1 MSANYKDTLLLPKT
15 DFPMKADLV
24 KREPERLA
32 KWEAA
37 GLYRQILDA
46 RIGAPLFVLH
56 DGPPFANGDVHMGT
70 ALNKILKDLV
80 VKSRSMLGFRA
91 PFVPGWD
98 CHGLPIE
105 FKVVKEQRGLEPA
118 EIRRRAEAFARK
130 YIDIQRGQFKRLGV
144 FGSWEDP
151 YLTLAPG
158 YEADIIRAFGK
169 LVEKGLVYQSKK
181 PVYWSTGAQTAL
193 AEAEVEYAPR
203 TDPAIWV
210 KFAAVAATP
219 PTVAATPSSQHVSAA
234 PPPPGI
240 DPCGEGAAATC
251 CDGGVAATTLAGAS
265 FVIWTTTPWTLPANV
280 AIAVDPKATYLVAEF
295 QKEGRTETFV
305 IAEALRKAFSE
316 ATGWSLFGEVRVG
329 PDATQWASEQ
339 RSLGRKFVM
348 EMCSPPGADIK
359 FFCSS
364 VDSFTGEQFA
374 GLEAQHPFLPRTSKV
389 IAADFVT
396 LDTGTGQ
403 VHVAPGHGKDDYI
416 ASQQQ
421 NPKLE
426 VLSPVDDFGKFTE
439 DVGVPAW
446 VGKYVFDANA
456 EIVTFLRESGALLA
470 EQKYTHDYPHCWR
483 SKTPIVFRAVEQ
495 FFINVDAIRADA
507 LAAIDQT
514 TWVPAWGR
522 NRIYGTVESRPDWCI
537 SRQRTWGV
545 PLPVFYEEN
554 GTLAGSKGT
563 PIVRADLAAKVADLV
578 ESGGTNL
585 WFEKDDAWWAAQL
598 GLPAGTSRRN
608 DTLDVWIDSGVS
620 HQAVTSRHPELKA
633 CGGVADVYLEAT
645 DQHRGWF
652 QSSLMTSVALTG
664 HAPYKT
670 VITHGF
676 VVDKDTKKKVSKSD
690 QGTYKK
696 PMEAEYF
703 VGKYGADIVRL
714 WAASVEFTNDVPF
727 SEDGFAR
734 TSEAYRSFRN
744 VLRILLANLS
754 DFEFGRQ
761 EGMKAEGDQPA
772 VAPVPAFPPS
782 KFLRGATTVDKW
794 VLSKLQGVIAT
805 CRAAYEAY
813 DFRRVFET
821 LNQFCTVELSAL
833 YVDITKDRLYCD
845 AANSPRRRATQSVMH
860 ACFSAVAKLLAP
872 ILAYT
877 ADEAWEFAGNKTSI
891 HIEKFPEADAALRDE
906 AMEAKV
912 DEWLKLRAAI
922 YQQAIEPAR
931 QAKTIAKS
939 LEAAITLDIADA
951 QHAALNA
958 DKAELEEFLII
969 SELTLASG
977 IEPVAKVFRSG
988 QPQCPR
994 CWRHQPLTARGVCT
1008 RCDGAL
1014 GQ

>member
-37 GLYRQILDA
+37 GLYQQILDN

-70 ALNKILKDLV
+70 ALNKILKDLI

-144 FGSWEDP
+144 FGSWAEP
-151 YLTLAPG
+151 YLTLAPT
-158 YEADIIRAFGK
+158 YEADIIRAFGGF
-169 LVEKGLVYQSKK
+169 VEKGLVYQSKK

-193 AEAEVEYAPR
+193 AEAEVEYAQR
-203 TDPAIWV
+203 TDPAIYV
-210 KFAAVAATP
+210 KFA
-219 PTVAATPSSQHVSAA
+219 
-234 PPPPGI
+234 
-240 DPCGEGAAATC
+240 E
-251 CDGGVAATTLAGAS
+251 ATTGAS

-280 AIAVDPKATYLVAEF
+280 GIAVHPKVKYSIADFGGQKLIVATDLLNAFAKECGLEF
-295 QKEGRTETFV
+295 GAV
-305 IAEALRKAFSE
+305 SSE
-316 ATGWSLFGEVRVG
+316 
-329 PDATQWASEQ
+329 
-339 RSLGRKFVM
+339 
-348 EMCSPPGADIK
+348 
-359 FFCSS
+359 
-364 VDSFTGEQFA
+364 FTGEQLV
-374 GLEAQHPFLPRTSKV
+374 GLSAQHPFLPRTSKV
-389 IAADFVT
+389 IPADFVT
-396 LDTGTGQ
+396 TETGTGQ
-403 VHVAPGHGKDDYI
+403 VHIAPGHGKDDYI
-416 ASQQQ
+416 AGQA
-421 NPKLE
+421 NGLP
-426 VLSPVDDFGKFTE
+426 VLSPVDDYGKLTE
-439 DVGVPAW
+439 DCGMPQW

-456 EIVTFLRESGALLA
+456 EIVTFLRENGSLLA

-495 FFINVDAIRADA
+495 FFINVDKIRGDA
-507 LAAIDQT
+507 LAAIDKT
-514 TWVPAWGR
+514 TWLPHWGR
-522 NRIYGTVESRPDWCI
+522 NRIFGTVESRPDWCI

-545 PLPVFYEEN
+545 PLPVFYEVN
-554 GTLAGSKGT
+554 GT
-563 PIVRADLAAKVADLV
+563 PIVRADLAQKVADLV

-585 WFEKDDAWWAAQL
+585 WFEKDDVWWAGQL
-598 GLPAGTSRRN
+598 GLPEGTSRRN

-633 CGGVADVYLEAT
+633 CGGVADIYLEAT

-676 VVDKDTKKKVSKSD
+676 VVDKDTKRKISKSE
-690 QGTYKK
+690 QGAYKK

-714 WAASVEFTNDVPF
+714 WAASVEYTNDVPF

-744 VLRILLANLS
+744 VLRILLANIS
-754 DFEFGRQ
+754 DYDASQ
-761 EGMKAEGDQPA
+761 KAEP
-772 VAPVPAFPPS
+772 
-782 KFLRGATTVDKW
+782 TTVDRW
-794 VLSKLQGVIAT
+794 ILSKLQTVIAT
-805 CRAAYEAY
+805 CRTAYEAF
-813 DFRRVFET
+813 DFRKVFET
-821 LNQFCTVELSAL
+821 VNQFCTVDLSAL
-833 YVDITKDRLYCD
+833 YVDITKDRMYCD
-845 AANSPRRRATQSVMH
+845 AANSPRRRATQAVMH
-860 ACFSAVAKLLAP
+860 ASFEAVAKLLAP

-877 ADEAWEFAGNKTSI
+877 ADEAWEFSGKTTSI
-891 HIEKFPEADAALRDE
+891 HIEKLPEANAALRDE
-906 AMEAKV
+906 ALEVKV
-912 DEWLKLRAAI
+912 EEWLKLRAAI

-939 LEAAITLDIADA
+939 LEAAVELDLEG
-951 QHAALNA
+951 AAFQA
-958 DKAELEEFLII
+958 YSAYSPAEHAELEEFLII
-969 SELTLASG
+969 SELKLSSATALGAR
-977 IEPVAKVFRSG
+977 VAKSA
-988 QPQCPR
+988 QAQCPR
-994 CWRHQPLTARGVCT
+994 CWRHQPLTAKGVCE
-1008 RCDGAL
+1008 RCDEAL
-1014 GQ
+1014 PA

>member
-158 YEADIIRAFGK
+158 YEADIIRAFGR

-193 AEAEVEYAPR
+193 AEAEVEYASK
-203 TDPAIWV
+203 TDPAIYVEFKLKQDSSRLKQLV
-210 KFAAVAATP
+210 KD
-219 PTVAATPSSQHVSAA
+219 
-234 PPPPGI
+234 GI
-240 DPCGEGAAATC
+240 LKGNESIA
-251 CDGGVAATTLAGAS
+251 
-265 FVIWTTTPWTLPANV
+265 IWTTTPWTLPANV
-280 AIAVDPKATYLVAEF
+280 AIALHPNDQYSLQKFAHQGREIVLIVNTSRLLKGLTSDIGLQPIGILEGTYP
-295 QKEGRTETFV
+295 
-305 IAEALRKAFSE
+305 
-316 ATGWSLFGEVRVG
+316 GEVFR
-329 PDATQWASEQ
+329 
-339 RSLGRKFVM
+339 
-348 EMCSPPGADIK
+348 
-359 FFCSS
+359 
-364 VDSFTGEQFA
+364 
-374 GLEAQHPFLPRTSKV
+374 GLEAQHPFLDRTSRV
-389 IAADFVT
+389 ITADFVT
-396 LDTGTGQ
+396 AETGTGA
-403 VHVAPGHGKDDYI
+403 VHIAPGHGKDDYI
-416 ASQQQ
+416 AGQA
-421 NPKLE
+421 NGLP

-456 EIVTFLRESGALLA
+456 EIVTFLRENGSLLA

-495 FFINVDAIRADA
+495 FFIKVDAIRADA
-507 LAAIDQT
+507 LKAIDETQ
-514 TWVPAWGR
+514 WIPAWGR

-554 GTLAGSKGT
+554 GT

-633 CGGVADVYLEAT
+633 CGGIADVYLEAT

-696 PMEAEYF
+696 PMEAEHF
-703 VGKYGADIVRL
+703 VGKFGADIVRL
-714 WAASVEFTNDVPF
+714 WAASVDFTNDVPF
-727 SEDGFAR
+727 SEDSFAR

-744 VLRILLANLS
+744 VLRILLANIAG
-754 DFEFGRQ
+754 FEPKGS
-761 EGMKAEGDQPA
+761 EDAK
-772 VAPVPAFPPS
+772 
-782 KFLRGATTVDKW
+782 GATTVDKW

-821 LNQFCTVELSAL
+821 VNQFCTVELSAL

-845 AANSPRRRATQSVMH
+845 AANSPRRRATQTVMH
-860 ACFSAVAKLLAP
+860 ACFDAVTKLLAP

-877 ADEAWEFAGNKTSI
+877 ADEAWEFSGKTTSI
-891 HIEKFPEADAALRDE
+891 HIEKLPEANAALRDE
-906 AMEAKV
+906 ALEAKV

-939 LEAAITLDIADA
+939 LEAAVVLELEDRPYAVYRAYTPAE
-951 QHAALNA
+951 H
-958 DKAELEEFLII
+958 AELEEFLII
-969 SELTLASG
+969 SELTLSSATALG
-977 IEPVAKVFRSG
+977 ARVAKSTLA
-988 QPQCPR
+988 QCPR
-994 CWRHQPLTARGVCT
+994 CWRHQPLTAREVCA
-1008 RCDGAL
+1008 RCDEAL
-1014 GQ
+1014 PA